1 MRNITTGEL
10 RDAMELFIL
19 ALTSTLPPE
28 LRNRV
33 ADRMQ
38 ELSDQHRTRSPNAGT
53 YGTALADLIRATNPR
68 PPANH

>member
-1 MRNITTGEL
+1 MRDVTTREL
-10 RDAMELFIL
+10 RDAMELFIM
-19 ALTSTLPPE
+19 ALTSTLPQE

-38 ELSDQHRTRSPNAGT
+38 ELSDQHHTRSPSAGT
-53 YGTALADLIRATNPR
+53 YGTALADLIRAANPK